1 MRAAIGAAVALSTV
15 MGMHG
20 LRADPAPS
28 WPASYLG
35 RVEALAVMEGLNAR
49 LLASRSATATLEGWC
64 AEHGMAATPRLV
76 ANLQRGADK
85 PASEETRRRLN
96 AGPDTVLRYRQ
107 VRLACGDHVLSEA
120 DNWYVPE
127 RLTPAMNRLL
137 ETTDTPFG
145 RAVQA
150 LGTTRQTLGAEFLWQ
165 PLPYGWEQAPL
176 PEATCGDLVIPDHL
190 FRHRAVLFT
199 AERVPFSEVVETYG
213 AAVLA
218 FHRAARPA
226 DPACATSP
234 SPSPSARP
242 QP

>member
-1 MRAAIGAAVALSTV
+1 MRAAIVAVALSTV
-15 MGMHG
+15 LGAHG
-20 LRADPAPS
+20 VRADPAGP
-28 WPASYLG
+28 WPATYLG
-35 RVEALAVMEGLNAR
+35 RVEALAVVEGLNAR

-64 AEHGMAATPRLV
+64 AEHGMAATPRLA

-96 AGPDTVLRYRQ
+96 AGPDTLLRYRQ
-107 VRLACGDHVLSEA
+107 VKLACGDHVLSEA

-127 RLTPAMNRLL
+127 RLTPEMNRLL

-145 RAVQA
+145 RVVQA
-150 LGTTRQTLGAEFLWQ
+150 LGTTRQTIGAELLWQ
-165 PLPYGWEQAPL
+165 PLPHGWDQAP
-176 PEATCGDLVIPDHL
+176 PPAATCGDLAIPDHL

-199 AERVPFSEVVETYG
+199 AERVPFAEVVETYG
-213 AAVLA
+213 AAILA
-218 FHRAARPA
+218 FHRAGRPV

-234 SPSPSARP
+234 SGRP

>member
-1 MRAAIGAAVALSTV
+1 MRAATVALALSMVIGADGV
-15 MGMHG
+15 
-20 LRADPAPS
+20 RADPAPS
-28 WPASYLG
+28 WPATYLG

-64 AEHGMAATPRLV
+64 AEHGMAATPRVV
-76 ANLQRGADK
+76 ANLARNADK

-96 AGPDTVLRYRQ
+96 AGSDTVLRYRR

-127 RLTPAMNRLL
+127 RLTPEMNRLL

-150 LGTTRQTLGAEFLWQ
+150 LHTTRQTIGAEFLWQ
-165 PLPYGWEQAPL
+165 PLPQGWEQAP
-176 PEATCGDLVIPDHL
+176 PPAAACGDLAIPAHL

-213 AAVLA
+213 AAILA

-226 DPACATSP
+226 DPACAAPAAARP
-234 SPSPSARP
+234 SP
-242 QP
+242 

>member
-1 MRAAIGAAVALSTV
+1 MRAAIVAVALSTV
-15 MGMHG
+15 LGAPG
-20 LRADPAPS
+20 VRADPAGP
-28 WPASYLG
+28 WPATYLG
-35 RVEALAVMEGLNAR
+35 RFEALAVVEGLNAR

-64 AEHGMAATPRLV
+64 AEHGMAAPPRLA

-96 AGPDTVLRYRQ
+96 AGPDTLLRYRQ
-107 VRLACGDHVLSEA
+107 VKLACGDHVLSEA

-127 RLTPAMNRLL
+127 RLTPEMNRLL
-137 ETTDTPFG
+137 ETTDMPFG

-150 LGTTRQTLGAEFLWQ
+150 LGTTRQTIGAELLWQ
-165 PLPYGWEQAPL
+165 PLPHGWDQAP
-176 PEATCGDLVIPDHL
+176 PPAATCGDLAIPDHL

-199 AERVPFSEVVETYG
+199 AERVPFAEVVETYG
-213 AAVLA
+213 AAILA
-218 FHRAARPA
+218 FHRAGRPV

-234 SPSPSARP
+234 SGRP